1 MASPTC
7 PTNNNYK
14 QEYLAIKYDYD
25 TNCSMTD
32 AVLDNYINTLDT
44 KVKNYETSLPDTRPS
59 FCFNSDGDIQ
69 GHSDVVDGSQMY
81 TVDECKALLQR
92 TSPGS
97 TWNPA
102 SFQGYDVTTA
112 RFQANY
118 YGYCQSADGAASYSY
133 TCRTPANLTTTSPTQ
148 QAQRDLSGSFQ
159 PISQYYSNLVS
170 IKKRLNDFLECSAQQ
185 IQDAK
190 PYSVNKERYF
200 ERANPKDAVMPREL
214 VFGLFSQLRPSSVPI
229 VMAAGVFMS
238 CLALLIIFQMFGFTG
253 EIHMP
258 PALTKMQVGL
268 GAAGASSTP
277 LHQNPMVLSGVSIVL
292 GVAVIILG
300 VMYYRSKK

>member
-32 AVLDNYINTLDT
+32 AVLENYINTLDR
-44 KVKNYETSLPDTRPS
+44 KVKIYETSLPDTRPS
-59 FCFNSDGDIQ
+59 FCFNSAGQIQ
-69 GHSDVVDGSQMY
+69 GQSDVVDDRQMY
-81 TVDECKALLQR
+81 TVNECKALLQR
-92 TSPGS
+92 VNPGS
-97 TWNPA
+97 TWN
-102 SFQGYDVTTA
+102 
-112 RFQANY
+112 ANSWAKY
-118 YGYCQSADGAASYSY
+118 NDTIYGYCQSADGINGYSY
-133 TCRTPANLTTTSPTQ
+133 FCRTPANLTTTSPTQ

-170 IKKRLNDFLECSAQQ
+170 IKKRLNDFLECSAQE

-190 PYSVNKERYF
+190 PYSVNKERFF

-258 PALTKMQVGL
+258 PALTKMQ
-268 GAAGASSTP
+268 AGPVSTTP